1 MASGLIFTTL
11 NMIARWRSIF
21 TMLGSLVGWSLA
33 STRPVSAIHYPSIS
47 MNILVTKGANLTV
60 NHSLLMVGWAT
71 SRHMH
76 IDTFLRILI
85 SSRVWVTKPARI
97 SSVLLCLVML
107 IMTKTVI
114 LSRHLLS
121 KRCMHLL
128 LTMLVVLLL
137 LGGLNSMKRATT
149 SVGVVVM
156 DNEVGSLTHVFI
168 SNALLAPMMLA
179 WTLRLIARVHW
190 HLPMYNCL
198 NF

>member
-1 MASGLIFTTL
+1 
-11 NMIARWRSIF
+11 MIRRWRSIF
-21 TMLGSLVGWSLA
+21 TIAALIVMLGCLVGWSLTSA
-33 STRPVSAIHYPSIS
+33 RPISAIHYPSIS

-114 LSRHLLS
+114 LRWHLLS
-121 KRCMHLL
+121 KRCQNLL
-128 LTMLVVLLL
+128 LAMLVVLLL
-137 LGGLNSMKRATT
+137 LSGLNSMKRAT
-149 SVGVVVM
+149 SCIGVIVV
-156 DNEVGSLTHVFI
+156 DNEGDFFTVFI
-168 SNALLAPMMLA
+168 AYALLAPKMLA
-179 WTLRLIARVHW
+179 RMLRLIAGV
-190 HLPMYNCL
+190 
-198 NF
+198 